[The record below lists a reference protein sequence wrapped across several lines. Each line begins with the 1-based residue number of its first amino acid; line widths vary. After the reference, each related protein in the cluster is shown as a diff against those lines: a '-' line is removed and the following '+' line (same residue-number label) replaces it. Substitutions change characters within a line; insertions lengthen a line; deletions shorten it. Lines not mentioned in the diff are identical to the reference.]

1 MKIKWLTIV
10 AVLGVCIVAGFYL
23 YSSENSIRPG
33 KYVVFNPPLD
43 DVQKAVVQQQMD
55 QQLAKKNGGTK
66 VSSTQLVYDN
76 GAVVVTFPPPGVVS
90 EILTTCDFG
99 YFCVWEHNDF
109 VGLKVALAVVPSGVI
124 NLPVYMTRQVSSW
137 KYNNHRYKTLVYG
150 LDEANGEGK
159 IMTATLKEI
168 GIGDECCP
176 FGADEKAQA
185 WTEIYELRMLG
196 AQTNKIVSVRF
207 APMFGTASR

>member
-1 MKIKWLTIV
+1 M
-10 AVLGVCIVAGFYL
+10 
-23 YSSENSIRPG
+23 
-33 KYVVFNPPLD
+33 
-43 DVQKAVVQQQMD
+43 
-55 QQLAKKNGGTK
+55 
-66 VSSTQLVYDN
+66 
-76 GAVVVTFPPPGVVS
+76 
-90 EILTTCDFG
+90 
-99 YFCVWEHNDF
+99 
-109 VGLKVALAVVPSGVI
+109 GLKVALAVVPSGVI
-124 NLPVYMTRQVSSW
+124 NLPEYMTRQVSSW
-137 KYNNHRYKTLVYG
+137 KYNNDRYKTLVYG